1 MKDYKAAITSIKNS
15 MQQFPDSKYREEQL
29 YMILQASYLLAD
41 NSVPEKR
48 RERFQNTVD
57 EYYNLIGEYPETKYL
72 KEAQKIYNNSIKIT
86 GNQ

>member
-15 MQQFPDSKYREEQL
+15 LQQFPDSKYREEQL

-41 NSVPEKR
+41 NSVPDKR
-48 RERFQNTVD
+48 RERFQNTLD
-57 EYYNLIGEYPETKYL
+57 EYFTFIGEYPNSKFV
-72 KEAQKIYNNSIKIT
+72 KDAQRIYDNSIKVI